1 MKNINIDFYNKNAD
15 NLSETYNSLLTEDV
29 HSHILNQINK
39 ANGKILDIG
48 CGSGRDAFYFAEKG
62 YKVVAVEPADKLL
75 KKAKEK
81 HTHKNITYINDKL
94 PELNNIKSK
103 EKYDY
108 ILMSAVWMHI
118 PSEQRKEAMNK
129 LTSLLKPQGKMFI
142 SLRFGSF
149 NDDRKEIQV
158 SKEEIDNF
166 IEDLKGFD
174 CHELKSDS
182 EKDQL
187 NRNEVS
193 WKTVV
198 IKNKNKPKLSKKL
211 K

>member
-15 NLSETYNSLLTEDV
+15 NLSETYNSLSTEDV

-39 ANGKILDIG
+39 KNGKILDIG

-62 YKVVAVEPADKLL
+62 YKVIGIEPAEKLL
-75 KKAKEK
+75 EKAKEN
-81 HTHKNITYINDKL
+81 HEHKNITYINDKL
-94 PELNNIKSK
+94 PELENVKSK
-103 EKYDY
+103 SKFDY

-129 LTSLLKPQGKMFI
+129 LTSLLKPKGKMFI

-149 NDDRKEIQV
+149 NDDRQEIPV
-158 SKEEIDNF
+158 SKEEIDNLV
-166 IEDLKGFD
+166 EDLKGFD

>member
-15 NLSETYNSLLTEDV
+15 NLSETYNSLSTEDV

-39 ANGKILDIG
+39 ATGKILDIG

-62 YKVVAVEPADKLL
+62 YKVIGVEPAEKLL
-75 KKAKEK
+75 EKAKEN
-81 HTHKNITYINDKL
+81 HAHKNITYINDKL
-94 PELNNIKSK
+94 PELENIKSK
-103 EKYDY
+103 KKFDY

-149 NDDRKEIQV
+149 NDDRQEIPV
-158 SKEEIDNF
+158 SKEEIDN
-166 IEDLKGFD
+166 IVENIKGFD
-174 CHELKSDS
+174 CKELKSDS